1 MRFLIISDIHSNLEA
16 LASVFLELH
25 NNSEEI
31 DRVLI
36 IGDIVGY
43 GVNPNECC
51 AIVRFLQNGESLLK
65 KEIQTDIQKTD
76 IDNTDKKNIIDYIY
90 SLGKKAD
97 VIAGNH
103 DQRVIGHLNTVM
115 AYAPS
120 ISINWTKK
128 VIHEDNIRFLN
139 SLWLK
144 KKLWRFDIELVHSTP
159 VCPHDYKYVMNSTT
173 LNYGLLHS
181 KITFA
186 GHTHTPAAYL
196 YTKQERDVSASIFIP
211 KDLLDKK
218 LMLVERESAERLE
231 TFDVSLNP
239 DQRYYINPGS
249 VGQPRDGI
257 PMASYMIYDTLAK
270 KAFLEK
276 AEYNTAVV
284 KTKVLEAGFPFDL
297 AYRIVSGI

>member
-16 LASVFLELH
+16 LASVFLDLH
-25 NNSEEI
+25 NNSEAV

-51 AIVRFLQNGESLLK
+51 AIVRFLKNGESLLK
-65 KEIQTDIQKTD
+65 NEIQTGIQKTD
-76 IDNTDKKNIIDYIY
+76 IDNSDKKNIIDYIY

-103 DQRVIGHLNTVM
+103 DQRIIGQLNTVM
-115 AYAPS
+115 AAAAG

-128 VIHEDNIRFLN
+128 VIHEDNVSFLN

-144 KKLWRFDIELVHSTP
+144 KKLWRFGIELVHSTP
-159 VCPHDYKYVMNSTT
+159 VCPQDYEYVMNSKS
-173 LNYGLLHS
+173 LNYSLLHS

-186 GHTHTPAAYL
+186 GHTHKPAAYL
-196 YTKQERDVSASIFIP
+196 YTKQESDVSASIFIP
-211 KDLLDKK
+211 KDPLDKR
-218 LMLVERESAERLE
+218 LMLAERGSAERLE
-231 TFDVSLNP
+231 SFDVSLTSS
-239 DQRYYINPGS
+239 QRYYINPGS

-257 PMASYMIYDTLAK
+257 PMASYMIYDTLTK
-270 KAFLEK
+270 KVFLEK
-276 AEYNTAVV
+276 AEYNTAAV
-284 KTKVLEAGFPFDL
+284 KTKVLEAALPFDL
-297 AYRIVSGI
+297 ANRIVSGI

>member
-16 LASVFLELH
+16 LASVFLDLH

-36 IGDIVGY
+36 LGDIVGY

-51 AIVRFLQNGESLLK
+51 AIVRFLKNGESLLK

-76 IDNTDKKNIIDYIY
+76 IDNTDKKNVIDYIY

-97 VIAGNH
+97 IIAGNH
-103 DQRVIGHLNTVM
+103 DQRVIGQLNSVM
-115 AYAPS
+115 ASSAG

-144 KKLWRFDIELVHSTP
+144 KKLWRFGIELVHSTS
-159 VCPHDYKYVMNSTT
+159 VCPQDYKYVMNSTT

-186 GHTHTPAAYL
+186 GHTHKPAAYL

-211 KDLLDKK
+211 KDQLDKK
-218 LMLVERESAERLE
+218 LMLAERESAEKLE
-231 TFDVSLNP
+231 AFDVSLNP
-239 DQRYYINPGS
+239 GQRYYINPGS

-257 PMASYMIYDTLAK
+257 PMASYMIYDTLK
-270 KAFLEK
+270 KKVFLEK
-276 AEYNTAVV
+276 AEYNTAAV
-284 KTKVLEAGFPFDL
+284 KTKVLEAALPFDL
-297 AYRIVSGI
+297 ANRIVNGI